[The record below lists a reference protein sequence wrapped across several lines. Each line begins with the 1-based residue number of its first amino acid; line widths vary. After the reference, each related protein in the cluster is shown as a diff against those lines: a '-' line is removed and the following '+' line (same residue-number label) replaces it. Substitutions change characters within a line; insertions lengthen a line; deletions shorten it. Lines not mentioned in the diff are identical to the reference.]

1 MKYLCIIIAIAL
13 LIVGIILIVS
23 KAKGKVVDNKVQR
36 NVGRIII
43 GIIMCIVS
51 IAYFIGCYTYTT
63 NNYDRLLTTKSDLS
77 KRVTM
82 MMSNYDFER
91 YFFCKCFVATVA
103 LISMDKEVPY
113 VCSTSPYW
121 NIFEFDLSIFINIYT
136 PPTIRTTDCLR

>member
-36 NVGRIII
+36 NVGGIVI

-82 MMSNYDFER
+82 MMSNYDEVKSYNDR
-91 YFFCKCFVATVA
+91 YDRVT
-103 LISMDKEVPY
+103 D
-113 VCSTSPYW
+113 
-121 NIFEFDLSIFINIYT
+121 SIFSFICYDEEVSKFDINELDKQGYIIK
-136 PPTIRTTDCLR
+136 PSTTKYVLKPSH

>member
-36 NVGRIII
+36 NVGGIVI

-63 NNYDRLLTTKSDLS
+63 KSDLS

-82 MMSNYDFER
+82 MMSNYDEVKSYNDR
-91 YFFCKCFVATVA
+91 YDRVT
-103 LISMDKEVPY
+103 D
-113 VCSTSPYW
+113 
-121 NIFEFDLSIFINIYT
+121 SIFSFIGDDEEVSKFDINELDKQGYIIK
-136 PPTIRTTDCLR
+136 PSTTKYVLKPSH

>member
-103 LISMDKEVPY
+103 LISMDKEVSY

-121 NIFEFDLSIFINIYT
+121 NIFEFDLSVFINIYT
-136 PPTIRTTDCLR
+136 ASTIRASNCLR

>member
-36 NVGRIII
+36 NVGGIV
-43 GIIMCIVS
+43 IIMCIVS

-77 KRVTM
+77 K
-82 MMSNYDFER
+82 
-91 YFFCKCFVATVA
+91 K
-103 LISMDKEVPY
+103 L
-113 VCSTSPYW
+113 
-121 NIFEFDLSIFINIYT
+121 L
-136 PPTIRTTDCLR
+136 

>member
-36 NVGRIII
+36 NVGSIVI
-43 GIIMCIVS
+43 GIIS

-77 KRVTM
+77 K
-82 MMSNYDFER
+82 
-91 YFFCKCFVATVA
+91 K
-103 LISMDKEVPY
+103 L
-113 VCSTSPYW
+113 
-121 NIFEFDLSIFINIYT
+121 L
-136 PPTIRTTDCLR
+136 

>member
-36 NVGRIII
+36 NVGSIVI

-51 IAYFIGCYTYTT
+51 IAYFIGCYTYTA

-77 KRVTM
+77 K
-82 MMSNYDFER
+82 
-91 YFFCKCFVATVA
+91 K
-103 LISMDKEVPY
+103 L
-113 VCSTSPYW
+113 
-121 NIFEFDLSIFINIYT
+121 L
-136 PPTIRTTDCLR
+136 